1 MPLKSLR
8 IFTSKSIQAMAVL
21 GFTLCLLPAMSAQA
35 KTQLAASP
43 FETYVSD
50 NGEPSRTTDIAADAF
65 RRAGIDVEL
74 KIMRDAFLG
83 SAVLTGKVDGEFAFI
98 DLGKDKDDFLLSD
111 IYLPIYL
118 YALGKTS
125 NVQNVQR
132 FSHLKDNR
140 VAIENRFANT
150 PNFRLLKE
158 LKWSRNPSSFD
169 AFKQLADDRAPYL
182 VTTALLATE
191 FNKLLLNDNEELLHF
206 SASPLATTGF
216 QIALRK
222 NVSNAKQ
229 IIDSFNAAIVDMQR
243 QGVMN
248 QHLAL
253 EWLTKD
259 IDGDGTADFI
269 GHSSI
274 THKSSELTGAYSLD
288 GVPTS
293 DESHYYIDGKKFTSI
308 KAAQEALKQQPTIN
322 RQLSLL
328 DATTYKQLI
337 QRW

>member
-1 MPLKSLR
+1 MPLKSLH
-8 IFTSKSIQAMAVL
+8 IFTSTSVQTLTAL
-21 GFTLCLLPAMSAQA
+21 GLALCLLPATSAYA
-35 KTQLAASP
+35 KTQLAAAP

-50 NGEPSRTTDIAADAF
+50 NGEPSRATSIVKDAF
-65 RRAGIDVEL
+65 RRVDIDVEL
-74 KIMRDAFLG
+74 KTMRDAFLG

-98 DLGKDKDDFLLSD
+98 DLGKDKDDFLFSD
-111 IYLPIYL
+111 VYLPIYL

-125 NVQNVQR
+125 AVENVQR

-158 LKWSRNPSSFD
+158 VKWSRNPSSFD

-191 FNKLLLNDNEELLHF
+191 FNKLLSNDNEELLHF

-222 NVSNAKQ
+222 DASNATQ
-229 IIDSFNAAIVDMQR
+229 IIDSFNAAIVDMQI

-259 IDGDGTADFI
+259 IDGDGAADFI

-274 THKSSELTGAYSLD
+274 THKGSKLTIAYSLD
-288 GVPTS
+288 GAPIS

-322 RQLSLL
+322 SQLSLL

>member
-1 MPLKSLR
+1 LPLKSLR
-8 IFTSKSIQAMAVL
+8 IFTSTSLKTLTAL
-21 GFTLCLLPAMSAQA
+21 GLALCLLPTTSAYA
-35 KTQLAASP
+35 KTQLAAAP

-50 NGEPSRTTDIAADAF
+50 NGEPSRATDIVKDAF
-65 RRAGIDVEL
+65 RRANIDVEL

-111 IYLPIYL
+111 VYLPIYL

-125 NVQNVQR
+125 TVENVQR

-150 PNFRLLKE
+150 PNFRLLKAI
-158 LKWSRNPSSFD
+158 KWSRNPSSFD

-222 NVSNAKQ
+222 DVSNAQQ
-229 IIDSFNAAIVDMQR
+229 IIDSFNAAIVDMQT
-243 QGVMN
+243 QGVIN

-269 GHSSI
+269 GHSSV
-274 THKSSELTGAYSLD
+274 THKGSELTGAYSLD

-293 DESHYYIDGKKFTSI
+293 YESHYYIDGNKFTSI
-308 KAAQEALKQQPTIN
+308 TAAKEALKQQPLIN
-322 RQLSLL
+322 SQLSLL